1 MSSDLDAS
9 TESSLRNFITRQRT
23 LLSRE
28 RAAEIERTSL
38 LLTNCAPKLLEQKG
52 LALGNLGVVS
62 AGIGLGGKTCV
73 IYYKQWGMINSAN
86 KCRLVELERPAAFHS
101 SQVFPP
107 HTFRC
112 PFTCIF
118 SSYLSDTT
126 RPGDI
131 ARIEENTPSSTSA
144 KKSTSKA
151 KKVQFADTDGKTSRA
166 AEGVVYKVLY
176 MFLTELQELHVS

>member
-9 TESSLRNFITRQRT
+9 TESSLRTFITRQHT

-28 RAAEIERTSL
+28 RGAEIERTSL

-73 IYYKQWGMINSAN
+73 IYYKQWGMINSAS
-86 KCRLVELERPAAFHS
+86 KYRLVELERPAAFHS

-112 PFTCIF
+112 PFCVHICQLCF
-118 SSYLSDTT
+118 WHYQAWGHSSNRREYSLLNF
-126 RPGDI
+126 GQ
-131 ARIEENTPSSTSA
+131 E
-144 KKSTSKA
+144 
-151 KKVQFADTDGKTSRA
+151 AD
-166 AEGVVYKVLY
+166 
-176 MFLTELQELHVS
+176 